1 MSGGNGKFVRIPRVL
16 LFVILLAALA
26 LVAIFLPVEQLMAA
40 TQSWVIAHPS
50 SAVFV
55 VTASI
60 VLGILLLLPLSL
72 MFMLAGLLFGLL
84 KGFFVAWVALLLA
97 ASSAFWFGQTFARP
111 WIERKIQR
119 NALFTSID
127 RAVHRK
133 GLLIVLLTRLVMV
146 IPYQL
151 LNYSLGLTQVSF
163 RNAVLGTALGSIPPV
178 FLFVYLGTTVSNI
191 AAIMGG
197 DVKLE
202 GQELIIGAVAL
213 AVVVG
218 IIALIVRVAGKTLKE
233 ELLSA
238 SK

>member
-1 MSGGNGKFVRIPRVL
+1 MKIPRAL
-16 LFVILLAALA
+16 LFALLLAALA

-40 TQSWVIAHPS
+40 IQSWVISHPS
-50 SAVFV
+50 SAVFI

-72 MFMLAGLLFGLL
+72 MFMLAGLLFGLS

-97 ASSAFWFGQTFARP
+97 SSAAFWLGQTFARP

-119 NALFTSID
+119 NALFMSID

-178 FLFVYLGTTVSNI
+178 FLFVYLGTTVGSI

-197 DVKLE
+197 NVKLE
-202 GQELIIGAVAL
+202 GRELIIGAVAL

-218 IIALIVRVAGKTLKE
+218 IIALIMRVAGKTLKE
-233 ELLSA
+233 ELLA
-238 SK
+238 STD

>member
-1 MSGGNGKFVRIPRVL
+1 MKIPRVL

-40 TQSWVIAHPS
+40 IQSWVIAHPS

-97 ASSAFWFGQTFARP
+97 ASSAFWFGQTVARP

-163 RNAVLGTALGSIPPV
+163 RNAILGTALGSIPPV

-191 AAIMGG
+191 AAIMSG
-197 DVKLE
+197 DVQLE
-202 GQELIIGAVAL
+202 GQELIIAGIAL
-213 AVVVG
+213 AVVVSV
-218 IIALIVRVAGKTLKE
+218 ITLIVRVAGNTLRE
-233 ELLSA
+233 ELLFA

>member
-1 MSGGNGKFVRIPRVL
+1 MKIPRAL
-16 LFVILLAALA
+16 LFAILLAALA
-26 LVAIFLPVEQLMAA
+26 LAAIFLPVEQLMAA
-40 TQSWVIAHPS
+40 IQSWVNSHPS

-97 ASSAFWFGQTFARP
+97 ASAAFWFGQTFARP
-111 WIERKIQR
+111 WVERKIHR

-127 RAVHRK
+127 RAVQRK

-191 AAIMGG
+191 AAIMSG
-197 DVKLE
+197 DVQLE
-202 GQELIIGAVAL
+202 GQELVIAGIAL
-213 AVVVG
+213 AVVV
-218 IIALIVRVAGKTLKE
+218 IVITLIVRVAGKTLKQ

>member
-1 MSGGNGKFVRIPRVL
+1 LSGGNGKFVKIPRVL

-97 ASSAFWFGQTFARP
+97 ASSAFWFGQTVARP

-163 RNAVLGTALGSIPPV
+163 RNAILGTALGSIPPV

-191 AAIMGG
+191 AAIMSG
-197 DVKLE
+197 DVQLE
-202 GQELIIGAVAL
+202 GQELIIAGIAL
-213 AVVVG
+213 AVVVSV
-218 IIALIVRVAGKTLKE
+218 ITLIVRVAGKTLRE
-233 ELLSA
+233 ELLFA

>member
-1 MSGGNGKFVRIPRVL
+1 VKIPRAL
-16 LFVILLAALA
+16 LFAILLAALA

-40 TQSWVIAHPS
+40 IQSWVTSHPS

-60 VLGILLLLPLSL
+60 ALGILLLLPLSL

-84 KGFFVAWVALLLA
+84 KGFFVAWMALLLA
-97 ASSAFWFGQTFARP
+97 ASAAFWFGQTFARP
-111 WIERKIQR
+111 WVERKIHR

-127 RAVHRK
+127 RAVQRN

-178 FLFVYLGTTVSNI
+178 FLFVYLGSTVSNI
-191 AAIMGG
+191 AVIMSG
-197 DVKLE
+197 DVQLE
-202 GQELIIGAVAL
+202 GQELIIAGIAL
-213 AVVVG
+213 AVVVS
-218 IIALIVRVAGKTLKE
+218 IITLIVRVAGKALKE

>member
-1 MSGGNGKFVRIPRVL
+1 MKIPRVL

-40 TQSWVIAHPS
+40 IQSWVIAHPS

-97 ASSAFWFGQTFARP
+97 ASSAFWFGQTVARP

-163 RNAVLGTALGSIPPV
+163 RNAILGTALGSIPPV

-191 AAIMGG
+191 AAIMSG
-197 DVKLE
+197 DVQLE
-202 GQELIIGAVAL
+202 GQELIIAGIAL
-213 AVVVG
+213 AVVVSV
-218 IIALIVRVAGKTLKE
+218 ITLIVRVAGKTLRE
-233 ELLSA
+233 ELLFA

>member
-1 MSGGNGKFVRIPRVL
+1 MKIPRAL
-16 LFVILLAALA
+16 LFTILLAALA
-26 LVAIFLPVEQLMAA
+26 VVAIFLPVEQLMAA
-40 TQSWVIAHPS
+40 IQSWVISHPS

-97 ASSAFWFGQTFARP
+97 ASAAFWCGQTFARP
-111 WIERKIQR
+111 WVERKIQR

-127 RAVHRK
+127 RAVQRK

-163 RNAVLGTALGSIPPV
+163 SNAVLGTALGSIPPI

-197 DVKLE
+197 NVKLE
-202 GQELIIGAVAL
+202 GQELIIGAIAL
-213 AVVVG
+213 GVVVG
-218 IIALIVRVAGKTLKE
+218 IIALIVRAASKTLKE

>member
-1 MSGGNGKFVRIPRVL
+1 MKIPRAL
-16 LFVILLAALA
+16 LFAILLAALV
-26 LVAIFLPVEQLMAA
+26 LVAFFLPVEQLMA
-40 TQSWVIAHPS
+40 TIQSWVVAHPS

-55 VTASI
+55 VTVSI
-60 VLGILLLLPLSL
+60 ALGILLLLPLSL

-97 ASSAFWFGQTFARP
+97 ASAAFWFGQTFARP
-111 WIERKIQR
+111 WVKRKIQH

-127 RAVHRK
+127 RAVQRK

-191 AAIMGG
+191 AAIMSG

-202 GQELIIGAVAL
+202 GQELIIGAVVL
-213 AVVVG
+213 GIVVG
-218 IIALIVRVAGKTLKE
+218 IIGLIVRVASKTLKE